1 MSNSDGKWKNIM
13 WTVVKYEP
21 NILNKNVVLS
31 FLRAK
36 TQFYQ
41 QILDAW
47 YRIHNIKPQTDIEI
61 MNQYLSYNQ
70 FIKNNNNICEKDLI
84 QNNIK
89 IKDVIHENGQIKS
102 CEEINH
108 DHNITINSMRW
119 NSIVSA
125 IPKEWKN
132 KLVKLVNIQSKDLL
146 DAEGIY
152 IRINN
157 KFKSIKHVSSKEIY
171 LSLINRKSIPPTS
184 IEKWIYIFPFMEN
197 FEWNQF
203 FQLPFKVIR
212 EP

>member
-1 MSNSDGKWKNIM
+1 MVDVFEVHSTAKCSWIQRLMSDSDGKWKNII
-13 WTVVKYEP
+13 WTMLKTEP
-21 NILNKNVVLS
+21 NILNKNVELGFLS
-31 FLRAK
+31 AK

-61 MNQYLSYNQ
+61 RNQYLSYNQ
-70 FIKNNNNICEKDLI
+70 FIKINNKHICDKQLM

-89 IKDVIHENGQIKS
+89 LRDVIHENGKIKS

-108 DHNITINSMRW
+108 DHNIIINSMRW
-119 NSIVSA
+119 NCIVSA

-132 KLVKLVNIQSKDLL
+132 KLVKISNNDSNDLI

-157 KFKSIKHVSSKEIY
+157 KFKRIEKVSSNPN
-171 LSLINRKSIPPTS
+171 LKSDCYYSQHPKTH
-184 IEKWIYIFPFMEN
+184 
-197 FEWNQF
+197 
-203 FQLPFKVIR
+203 
-212 EP
+212 